1 LSYEFREALRIQ
13 KILRSKCKE
22 MLTQNDGKMYEGI
35 MDTLDINLWPA
46 PLKIIQQIIDSMKQ
60 FRVCTVLTLKIKI

>member
-1 LSYEFREALRIQ
+1 
-13 KILRSKCKE
+13 